1 MFDYRL
7 FFASTTLDSADRER
21 RRLSGHEAKRIYQL
35 PGARREQRP
44 RGRR

>member
-7 FFASTTLDSADRER
+7 FFAGSTLDNPERER
-21 RRLSGHEAKRIYQL
+21 RRLSGHEAKRIFQL
-35 PGARREQRP
+35 PSERREQRV